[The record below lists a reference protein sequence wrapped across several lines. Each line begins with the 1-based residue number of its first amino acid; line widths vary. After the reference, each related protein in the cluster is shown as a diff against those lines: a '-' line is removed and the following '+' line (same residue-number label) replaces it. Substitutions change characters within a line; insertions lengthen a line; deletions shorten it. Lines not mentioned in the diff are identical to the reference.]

1 MHWFTSNKNKADR
14 RHYSEDLA
22 LKYLKR
28 RGLKLLMRNYS
39 SRYGEIDL
47 IMQDNDTLVFVEV
60 RYRKHD
66 DYGGAVGSVDYYKQ
80 SRIANTAASYLQAYS
95 WDGPCRFDIVAIQ
108 GKAKPQW
115 IINAFD
121 DPQ

>member
-1 MHWFTSNKNKADR
+1 
-14 RHYSEDLA
+14 
-22 LKYLKR
+22 
-28 RGLKLLMRNYS
+28 
-39 SRYGEIDL
+39 
-47 IMQDNDTLVFVEV
+47 MQDNDTLVFVEV

-80 SRIANTAASYLQAYS
+80 SRIANTAASYLQAHP